1 MKILLDLSAAFDAV
15 DHNIPLERLEHA
27 VEHKEL
33 RVVLIEKIETVLSKK
48 IKGILEE
55 SFNLVTTLTG
65 DNESVI
71 DEGEEHNIFKDF
83 DPSIFSPG
91 PHVFL
96 LIYMGDL
103 SPSSGDAKRIKR
115 IKEFFGEASKP
126 YFLPLIIHKNALH
139 REKEN
144 DILYSI
150 ENDLELSRET
160 YCALYCE
167 GGEVSE
173 DEKNNLVVK
182 INEVV
187 NKNKNEN
194 KETYTKEMFDEA
206 QVIRLKNVQ
215 ESKSK
220 GKTGDGNQG
229 HNKNAT
235 DKVAGVK
242 AGLSREL
249 AKITVKEQNS

>member
-1 MKILLDLSAAFDAV
+1 MANCEQK
-15 DHNIPLERLEHA
+15 
-27 VEHKEL
+27 KL
-33 RVVLIEKIETVLSKK
+33 RIVLIEKTETDLSKK

-103 SPSSGDAKRIKR
+103 SPSSGDAKRIQR

-126 YFLPLIIHKNALH
+126 YFLPLIIHKNTTLDTG
-139 REKEN
+139 KKK

-150 ENDLELSRET
+150 EKDLKLSRKT
-160 YCALYCE
+160 YCALCCE
-167 GGEVSE
+167 GGKVNENE
-173 DEKNNLVVK
+173 IKNLVVK

-187 NKNKNEN
+187 NKNKN

-206 QVIRLKNVQ
+206 QKVIRLKNVQ
-215 ESKSK
+215 ESNSK

-235 DKVAGVK
+235 DKDAIRAMLSGGFAKRTVK
-242 AGLSREL
+242 A
-249 AKITVKEQNS
+249 QNS